1 MPTSPAVI
9 VVTKTPVAS
18 VTAGFLQITAR
29 TRKGKDG
36 KDIPADQRSRS
47 ILIQEFSPNVSSKYA
62 AIVVGALTQT
72 AKAQLE
78 QQWAD
83 NPSLSEVYAASYTED
98 ALLLFAAREAE
109 GAKLSAE
116 RIREWWQQSA
126 LRAEM
131 LTKYSAA
138 QLDKFLKQLEN
149 IAAPGLTAYN
159 EETALKRMVSLGKHD
174 ADSQHVTVVQMIARL
189 DSHVKKIQAAREE
202 LGDVAEI
209 EE

>member
-1 MPTSPAVI
+1 MSNI
-9 VVTKTPVAS
+9 INVTKTPAAS
-18 VTAGFLQITAR
+18 VNRGFLQITAR

-47 ILIQEFSPNVSSKYA
+47 IVIPEFTPNVNSKYVS
-62 AIVVGALTQT
+62 IVVAALSAT

-83 NPSLSEVYAASYTED
+83 NPDLATTSTTLYMED

-116 RIREWWQQSA
+116 RIREWWQTSA
-126 LRAEM
+126 LREEM
-131 LTKYSAA
+131 ATKYSAA
-138 QLDKFLKQLEN
+138 QLEKFLKQLEN

-159 EETALKRMVSLGKHD
+159 EETALKRMVSLAKFEAD
-174 ADSQHVTVVQMIARL
+174 ANNTTVVQMIARL
-189 DSHVKKIQAAREE
+189 DSHVKKIQQQREE
-202 LGDVAEI
+202 LGSVEEI